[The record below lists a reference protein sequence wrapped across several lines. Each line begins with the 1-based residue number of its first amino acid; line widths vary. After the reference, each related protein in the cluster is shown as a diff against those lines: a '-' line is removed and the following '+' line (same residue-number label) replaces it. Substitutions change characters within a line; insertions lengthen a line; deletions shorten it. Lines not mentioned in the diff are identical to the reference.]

1 MNRQQASAPKAD
13 ILVIDDTPENL
24 AVLSKML
31 TERRYKVR
39 SVTKG
44 STGLRGAKAAPPD
57 LILLDIK
64 MPQMDGYQVC
74 QQLKADERT
83 RDIPVVFISALGD
96 VLDKVKAFSVG
107 GVDYIT
113 KPFQVEEVLA
123 RLDTHLTIRKL
134 QKQLQEQNAQLQQEI
149 RERASAE
156 EKFAKAFRSSPNPI
170 AIATL
175 SDGRFIEVNSSFLRM
190 SGYSQAEIIGRTAAE
205 LNLEIAPETYAQ
217 AVGQLLEKGS
227 LHNQE
232 FEFRPKSGEIR
243 TVLLSIE
250 LIELSGVQ
258 CTLNIIND
266 ITERKRLENEFISLV
281 SHELRTPMNSMIG
294 ALDILSTGQLGTLT
308 DRGRQVLDI
317 AIANTERLIRLVND
331 ILDLERMKSGKI
343 SMQKVKCNA
352 ADLLIQAAEAM
363 EPMAEQ
369 AQIALRCE
377 PLSTDLWAD
386 PDRLLQTLTNLL
398 SNAIKF
404 SEAGQ
409 TIWLRA
415 HLHPDRIQIQVQDQG
430 RGIPADKLQR
440 IFEPFQQVDASDS
453 RKKGGTGLGL
463 SICRNIIEQHDG
475 RIWAESTLGQG
486 STFNITLPLLFS
498 KQLTINN

>member
-1 MNRQQASAPKAD
+1 
-13 ILVIDDTPENL
+13 
-24 AVLSKML
+24 
-31 TERRYKVR
+31 
-39 SVTKG
+39 
-44 STGLRGAKAAPPD
+44 
-57 LILLDIK
+57 
-64 MPQMDGYQVC
+64 
-74 QQLKADERT
+74 
-83 RDIPVVFISALGD
+83 
-96 VLDKVKAFSVG
+96 
-107 GVDYIT
+107 
-113 KPFQVEEVLA
+113 
-123 RLDTHLTIRKL
+123 
-134 QKQLQEQNAQLQQEI
+134 
-149 RERASAE
+149 
-156 EKFAKAFRSSPNPI
+156 
-170 AIATL
+170 
-175 SDGRFIEVNSSFLRM
+175 M

-205 LNLEIAPETYAQ
+205 LNLEIVSETYAQ
-217 AVGQLLEKGS
+217 AVEQLLKKGS

-243 TVLLSIE
+243 IVLLSIE

-294 ALDILSTGQLGTLT
+294 ALDLLSTGQLGTLT

-343 SMQKVKCNA
+343 SIQKVKCNA

-369 AQIALRCE
+369 SQIALRCE

-430 RGIPADKLQR
+430 RGIPADQLQR

-453 RKKGGTGLGL
+453 RKKDGTGLGL
-463 SICRNIIEQHDG
+463 SICRNIVEQHGG

-498 KQLTINN
+498 KQSTINN